1 MDEQLQAKIDEAKA
15 AGYSDEEIQQ
25 FLATKDKPIAEEQP
39 HERGAEYGGTAMS
52 ALPAAVEVGAVGY
65 GIKKAAEAFRGA
77 PAVTP
82 VQPGSLANA
91 TKTLMTPSNP
101 QPALNPTWDNALKQ
115 PVNQGPSMME
125 RGTQYAKEMQRIAAE
140 KVMQGARA
148 MAPAAQ
154 AVGGAARAVAPAALG
169 IGAALYP
176 SSTGPSVPQS
186 GPMRGMEINPNTGR
200 PWTEQELAQLR

>member
-1 MDEQLQAKIDEAKA
+1 
-15 AGYSDEEIQQ
+15 
-25 FLATKDKPIAEEQP
+25 
-39 HERGAEYGGTAMS
+39 
-52 ALPAAVEVGAVGY
+52 
-65 GIKKAAEAFRGA
+65 
-77 PAVTP
+77 
-82 VQPGSLANA
+82 
-91 TKTLMTPSNP
+91 
-101 QPALNPTWDNALKQ
+101 
-115 PVNQGPSMME
+115 ME

-154 AVGGAARAVAPAALG
+154 AVGGAARAIAPAALG

-176 SSTGPSVPQS
+176 SSTGPKVPQA